1 MLYLSYNTYQKTNTV
16 GGKIMQ
22 SKNYVT
28 IASVSPKETSKVR
41 GNFFPKLLLITHEV
55 QSLMKTPPHLG
66 LIRRHSAWN

>member
-22 SKNYVT
+22 SKYYVT

-41 GNFFPKLLLITHEV
+41 GNFFQNYFSSP
-55 QSLMKTPPHLG
+55 MKY
-66 LIRRHSAWN
+66 RA